1 MVSAEG
7 LALVD
12 LSNPDFQET
21 FFELADG
28 AKNFTDRHTK

>member
-1 MVSAEG
+1 MASAEG

-12 LSNPDFQET
+12 LNNPDFQET

-28 AKNFTDRHTK
+28 VKNLNYRHTK